1 MWGRWVAVADMSSC
15 WCLCG
20 GDSGV
25 GVAAVS
31 FSIAVNES
39 VFEHQPSYKA
49 TLTSN
54 REAWCR
60 LNVLDPFGRRRG
72 RRRRCFSFDG
82 RGLNLL
88 HGWWLWN

>member
-1 MWGRWVAVADMSSC
+1 MADMSSC

-39 VFEHQPSYKA
+39 VLNINQA
-49 TLTSN
+49 TELHLQATERLGAGSMCLT
-54 REAWCR
+54 RLGEGEAGGEGAS
-60 LNVLDPFGRRRG
+60 LSTAGV
-72 RRRRCFSFDG
+72 
-82 RGLNLL
+82 
-88 HGWWLWN
+88 